1 MAVQTHI
8 TLSDDL
14 LRNVQTGSV
23 KINGDVLSFNEVVA
37 RHTAPFQM
45 GDNNFRRGMCLVV
58 VTKEE
63 LSAVRI
69 PLNAETKNEYT
80 VDKYNDLE
88 EVLMDVTESE

>member
-23 KINGDVLSFNEVVA
+23 KINGNVLSFNEVVA
-37 RHTAPFQM
+37 RHIAPFQM
-45 GDNNFRRGMCLVV
+45 GDNDFRRGMCLVV
-58 VTKEE
+58 AAKEK

-69 PLNAETKNEYT
+69 PLNVETKNKYT
-80 VDKYNDLE
+80 VDKYSSLE
-88 EVLMDVTESE
+88 EILMEVTESE

>member
-14 LRNVQTGSV
+14 LRNIQTGSV

-45 GDNNFRRGMCLVV
+45 GDNNFRRGICLVV
-58 VTKEE
+58 AAKEE

>member
-23 KINGDVLSFNEVVA
+23 KINGDVLLFNEVIA
-37 RHTAPFQM
+37 RHIAPFQM
-45 GDNNFRRGMCLVV
+45 GNNNFRRGICLVV
-58 VTKEE
+58 AAKEK

-69 PLNAETKNEYT
+69 PLNVETKNKYT
-80 VDKYNDLE
+80 VDKYSSLE
-88 EVLMDVTESE
+88 EILMEVTKSE